1 MKEVITSK
9 TALTTKAIIADALSQ
24 AMTYDAFK
32 SVVKELAATG
42 GTSGPEQTDAY
53 KEYTVLNDQRM
64 KRWDK
69 TLKISDEE
77 VAKINRFKQ
86 KIVWL
91 VITESWCGDAAP
103 TLPVMNKITQLN
115 SNIDL
120 KIVMRNQ
127 YPQLMDLFLTNGK
140 MSIPKLIMIDQNTF
154 EVFGTWGPLP
164 SKAMILASEYKERHG
179 QLTAAF
185 KEDLQGWFNADK
197 GQHTLLDLI
206 QLLALK

>member
-1 MKEVITSK
+1 MKETINSK

-24 AMTYDAFK
+24 AVTYESFK
-32 SVVKELAATG
+32 LLVKELAATG
-42 GTSGPEQTDAY
+42 GTTGPEQTDAY

-69 TLKISDEE
+69 TFKIADEK

-86 KIVWL
+86 KIAWL

-115 SNIDL
+115 PNIEL

-127 YPQLMDLFLTNGK
+127 YPELMDLFLTDGK
-140 MSIPKLIMIDQNTF
+140 MSIPKLIMIDQNTG
-154 EVFGTWGPLP
+154 EILGSWGPLP
-164 SKAMILASEYKERHG
+164 GKAMILASEYKKQYGE
-179 QLTAAF
+179 LTAEF
-185 KEDLQGWFNADK
+185 KEDLQVWFNADK
-197 GQHTLLDLI
+197 GQHTLLDLL
-206 QLLALK
+206 QLLALE

>member
-1 MKEVITSK
+1 MKETINSK

-24 AMTYDAFK
+24 AVTYDSFK
-32 SVVKELAATG
+32 VLIKELAATG
-42 GTSGPEQTDAY
+42 GTTGPEQTDAY

-69 TLKISDEE
+69 TFKIADEK

-86 KIVWL
+86 KIAWL

-115 SNIDL
+115 PNIEL

-127 YPQLMDLFLTNGK
+127 YPELMDLFLTDGK
-140 MSIPKLIMIDQNTF
+140 MSIPKLIMIDQNTG
-154 EVFGTWGPLP
+154 EILGSWGPLP
-164 SKAMILASEYKERHG
+164 GKAMILASEYKKQYGE
-179 QLTAAF
+179 LTAEF
-185 KEDLQGWFNADK
+185 KEDLQVWFNADK
-197 GQHTLLDLI
+197 GQHTLLDLL
-206 QLLALK
+206 QLLALE

>member
-1 MKEVITSK
+1 MKEAITSK
-9 TALTTKAIIADALSQ
+9 AALTTKAIIADALSN

-32 SVVKELAATG
+32 SLVKELSATG

-69 TLKISDEE
+69 TLKIADEK
-77 VAKINRFKQ
+77 VDKISRFKQ

-115 SNIDL
+115 PNIDL

-127 YPQLMDLFLTNGK
+127 YPELMDLFLTDGK
-140 MSIPKLIMIDQNTF
+140 MSIPKLIMIDQNTY
-154 EVFGTWGPLP
+154 EVLGSWGPLP
-164 SKAMILASEYKERHG
+164 GKAMMLASEYKEQHG
-179 QLTAAF
+179 QLTAEF
-185 KEDLQGWFNADK
+185 KEDLQVWFNADK
-197 GQHTLLDLI
+197 GKHTLLDLME
-206 QLLALK
+206 LLALE